1 MPAPFNKKTSLL
13 HFGMASK
20 LTVAICLIVVLLL
33 VSEGLSIMEFERM
46 STHVSGQI
54 SNDIENINLST
65 ELGVVL
71 DEYNLVILSEVGN
84 ADSLVS
90 PTFNPSVYTAVTDSV
105 LAELMDKRIPY
116 TDSLKLAYLSY
127 IDVSSRLDSIIV
139 SDFVD
144 SRDWYFT
151 ELQPQYTRFRWWQD
165 MVNRAIYKKLQENS
179 VSFDES
185 FYRSITPGMVSVV
198 AGIVLCLLLLFF
210 ILVYYVRPLKKMLTS
225 MNAYRNSNIPYKN
238 VFEGNDELQELNAG
252 IADIVDENRMLKR
265 RIRESER

>member
-1 MPAPFNKKTSLL
+1 MPSSFNKKHSLF

-33 VSEGLSIMEFERM
+33 VSESLSIMEFERM

-54 SNDIENINLST
+54 SNDIENINLNT

-71 DEYNLVILSEVGN
+71 DEYNLRILSEVGN
-84 ADSLVS
+84 ADSLVATSIDPS
-90 PTFNPSVYTAVTDSV
+90 PYLAVTDSV
-105 LAELMDKRIPY
+105 LAKLVEKRIPY
-116 TDSLKLAYLSY
+116 TDSLRLAYQSY
-127 IDVSSRLDSIIV
+127 IAVSGQLDRIIV
-139 SDFVD
+139 SDFID

-151 ELQPQYTRFRWWQD
+151 VLQPQYTRFRWWQD
-165 MVNRAIYKKLQENS
+165 MVNKAIYQKLQENS

-210 ILVYYVRPLKKMLTS
+210 ILVYYVRPIKKMLVS
-225 MNAYRNSNIPYKN
+225 LGAYRRFNNPYNN
-238 VFEGNDELQELNAG
+238 VFEGNDELLELNGG
-252 IADIVDENRMLKR
+252 IADLIEENRLLKR
-265 RIRESER
+265 KIRESER